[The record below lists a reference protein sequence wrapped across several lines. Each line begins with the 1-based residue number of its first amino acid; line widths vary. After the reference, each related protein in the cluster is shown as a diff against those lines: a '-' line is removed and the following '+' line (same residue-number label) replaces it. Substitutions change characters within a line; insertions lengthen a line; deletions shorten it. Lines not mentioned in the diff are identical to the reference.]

1 VVVQHLSKFRD
12 ADDERQMFT
21 VRVVTTPTDAQRC
34 RAGSDGEGCFW
45 TADPDCPQ
53 LRDNEPGRTGR
64 HCPLDTEA
72 DDE

>member
-1 VVVQHLSKFRD
+1 
-12 ADDERQMFT
+12 MFT